1 MTFLYETFGL
11 LSKQLKERKMTSI
24 ERCTLL
30 GDLLIHILYLD
41 KFQLREDRPHAAPL
55 CATLFLAIQ
64 GTKD

>member
-41 KFQLREDRPHAAPL
+41 QKFQPGEDRPHPAPL
-55 CATLFLAIQ
+55 CATLFLSF
-64 GTKD
+64 

>member
-11 LSKQLKERKMTSI
+11 LSKELKERKMTSI

-41 KFQLREDRPHAAPL
+41 IHLRERPHATPFVQRF
-55 CATLFLAIQ
+55 FLAFR
-64 GTKD
+64 G